1 MPAKPL
7 AVVLNTGKIPL
18 PQAVAARLR
27 LWDEKSFDHVLVVLP
42 TVEAGRRV
50 LDALLN
56 DDDVVF
62 PPRFATPLTLVSF
75 GEGDGVAT
83 ATQAHMA
90 WHATLSEAKD
100 CPLTFGDHPGTKLA
114 ASFVALTRD
123 LAAGSLNI
131 PATAAILAARDPRW
145 EEWRALWKSYTAR
158 LASVGL
164 RCPAEAQIEAAEN
177 FRPPEGIT
185 KILVAGVADLP
196 PLALRA
202 IRNCDAEILVHAPGL
217 EGNGF
222 DEFGRALPE
231 FWSRAMM
238 PVGDAQIEVVS
249 DPAQLGRTIAGTEST
264 FRIAVFSGDAGLS
277 TDIACAL
284 EESGREGFM
293 PEGMPL
299 NRHPVTR
306 LAMLIA
312 SLPGNGSWTHL
323 EALVFH
329 PDFSSWI
336 KAILPREPHKD
347 WNRLGALTFCPD
359 LEEVFPRLRQRR
371 LSDDEKARTHLLKT
385 FSPLLEKL
393 LDLRQAMSSPQAA
406 AALRGIFADIYGPR
420 DMACRPGDKEAAK
433 AVITL
438 LDEISE
444 FPALA
449 QIDAAALTS
458 MLDALPGTWTP
469 PREPGAIEIEGW
481 LELAGEDAPVV
492 VLAGLNEGLLP
503 TKRRVDALLP
513 DAARAALGLDDA
525 SSRHARDASILH
537 AAIAVRDP
545 QNVRILS
552 LQQAT
557 DGSPLKP
564 SRLLLRVPDKD
575 LPQRVRNLTQSS
587 SSVPIELPSVRF
599 ADEPLR
605 IARPAEPARTLSVT
619 AFKSHLACPL
629 RCYLA
634 NRLGFSEPRTGT
646 PSLGADVF
654 GSWIHDVLKHFGT
667 DPVLAV
673 TQNADEIR
681 SWLLSRWDTLFL
693 GLEHDVTLMLQRES
707 GRLRLEEF
715 ATAQAAMRADGWRT
729 ELVEWKFS
737 DVTPPGWPLALRGRI
752 DRVDVRDGAIL
763 LIDYKTGGLKK
774 NSNPARAAH
783 LKRAHPPGRFDVKPD
798 YAILGGDV
806 WCDLQLPLYAMAV
819 SLARP
824 IEVPEE
830 IRLAYFLLADDVA
843 ETGLYEWADADM
855 ESAGRCALGVAE
867 EVASDALL
875 DWISAKDFC
884 RFAVDPD
891 HDDFE
896 SLALSHFIEEGAL
909 VV

>member
-1 MPAKPL
+1 MPAKPP
-7 AVVLNTGKIPL
+7 AIVLNTGKIPL
-18 PQAVAARLR
+18 PQAVAAHLR
-27 LWDEKSFDHVLVVLP
+27 SKGEKSLDHILVVLP
-42 TVEAGRRV
+42 TIEAGRRV
-50 LDALLN
+50 VDALLGES
-56 DDDVVF
+56 DVVF
-62 PPRFATPLTLVSF
+62 PPRFATPLTLVPF
-75 GEGDGVAT
+75 GEGEGVAT
-83 ATQAHMA
+83 TTQAHMA

-114 ASFVALTRD
+114 AGFVALTRD

-131 PATAAILAARDPRW
+131 PAAAAILSARDPRW
-145 EEWRALWKSYTAR
+145 EEWRALWKSYIAR

-177 FRPPEGIT
+177 FRPPAEIT
-185 KILVAGVADLP
+185 KTLIAGVADLP

-202 IRNCDAEILVHAPGL
+202 ILACETEILIHAPGL
-217 EGNGF
+217 DGKGF

-231 FWSRAMM
+231 FWSRALM
-238 PVGDAQIEVVS
+238 PVGDGQIQVVS
-249 DPAQLGRTIAGTEST
+249 DPPHLGRMVVGIESSS
-264 FRIAVFSGDAGLS
+264 RIAVFSGDAGLS

-284 EESGREGFM
+284 EESGREGFL
-293 PEGMPL
+293 PEGNPL

-306 LAMLIA
+306 LAMLIT
-312 SLPGNGSWTHL
+312 SLPNDGSWRHL

-336 KAILPREPHKD
+336 KAILPREPHND
-347 WNRLGALTFCPD
+347 WNRLGALTFCAG
-359 LEEVFPRLRQRR
+359 LEEIPVRLHHNRS
-371 LSDDEKARTHLLKT
+371 SDDEKTRKHLLET

-393 LDLRQAMSSPQAA
+393 LDLRQSMSSPHAA
-406 AALRGIFADIYGPR
+406 AALRGILADIYGPR
-420 DMACRPGDKEAAK
+420 DMGRRPGDKEAAK

-438 LDEISE
+438 LDEVAA
-444 FPALA
+444 FPTLA
-449 QIDAAALTS
+449 QIDAVALLS
-458 MLDALPGTWTP
+458 MLEAVPGTWTP

-525 SSRHARDASILH
+525 VSRHARDASILH
-537 AAIAVRDP
+537 ASLAVRDP

-552 LQQAT
+552 LQQAA

-575 LPQRVRNLTQSS
+575 LPQRVRNLVRTSQSAQAEA
-587 SSVPIELPSVRF
+587 PPVRF
-599 ADEPLR
+599 SDEPLR
-605 IARPAEPARTLSVT
+605 IARPAEPARSLSVT

-629 RCYLA
+629 RCYLS

-646 PSLGADVF
+646 PCLGADVF
-654 GSWIHDVLKHFGT
+654 GSWIHDVLKQFGT
-667 DPVLAV
+667 DPVLAASR
-673 TQNADEIR
+673 NADEIC
-681 SWLLSRWDTLFL
+681 SWLLARWDALFA

-715 ATAQAAMRADGWRT
+715 AAAQAAMRADGWRT

-737 DVTPPGWPLALRGRI
+737 DLTPPRWPLALRGRI
-752 DRVDVRDGAIL
+752 DRVDARDGAIL

-783 LKRAHPPGRFDVKPD
+783 LRRARTPGRFGVNPD
-798 YAILGGDV
+798 YATLGGDV

-824 IEVPEE
+824 IEIPEE

-855 ESAGRCALGVAE
+855 ASAERCALGVAE
-867 EVASDALL
+867 EVASDAVL
-875 DWISAKDFC
+875 DWIAAKDFS

-896 SLALSHFIEEGAL
+896 PLALSRYIEEESL